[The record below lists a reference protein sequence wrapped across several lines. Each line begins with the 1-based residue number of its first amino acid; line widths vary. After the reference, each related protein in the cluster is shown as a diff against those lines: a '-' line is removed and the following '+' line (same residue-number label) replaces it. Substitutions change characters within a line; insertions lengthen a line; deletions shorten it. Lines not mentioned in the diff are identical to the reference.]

1 MPDTSPDLPAMSP
14 LAVYR
19 QAVEQRGFAPD
30 EAQRRAAEALERC
43 FQALHEA
50 HRHGA
55 IQGVYLWGPVGR
67 GKTWLMDHFYQCL
80 RVPAR
85 RQHFHHFMQWVH
97 QRQFELTGT
106 ADPLRAL
113 ARELARDVRVLCF
126 DELFVSDIGDAIL
139 LGSLLRI
146 MFEEGVVLVA
156 TSNQPPEQL
165 YADGFNRER
174 FLPAIEAIQRHMAV
188 VAVDG
193 GQDHRLHPGRA
204 EQRYWVVEAGQ
215 ASGFAELFARLS
227 AGEAASTQPIELGHR
242 PLAVHRH
249 SESVLWCSYAQ
260 LCEAPLSALDFIGLC
275 DRYRAILMDDLP
287 CLSASQ
293 REAHS
298 PWHRGRRATGG
309 GGGSRIA
316 AVVGARRRRA
326 ALHRPGGRMLRP
338 QGAALPGGQGAVGGT
353 LYRGLPGLRLPSHP
367 QPAARDAAGTLR
379 QRQRRLA
386 PRRRS
391 GNCGWPPAL
400 IRRPGRGSVAV
411 PAQQRVHVLRR
422 RAALEL
428 QQFRGAVGEETVD
441 AGRA

>member
-293 REAHS
+293 RE
-298 PWHRGRRATGG
+298 G
-309 GGGSRIA
+309 RIA
-316 AVVGARRRRA
+316 RGTEDGAQLVEAGDRELPQLSVHDDGVRRFIALVDECYDRKVPLYLEARVPLEVLYTEGYLAFAFRRT
-326 ALHRPGGRMLRP
+326 LSRLREM
-338 QGAALPGGQGAVGGT
+338 QL
-353 LYRGLPGLRLPSHP
+353 
-367 QPAARDAAGTLR
+367 ARFGSDSAG
-379 QRQRRLA
+379 
-386 PRRRS
+386 
-391 GNCGWPPAL
+391 
-400 IRRPGRGSVAV
+400 
-411 PAQQRVHVLRR
+411 
-422 RAALEL
+422 
-428 QQFRGAVGEETVD
+428 
-441 AGRA
+441 